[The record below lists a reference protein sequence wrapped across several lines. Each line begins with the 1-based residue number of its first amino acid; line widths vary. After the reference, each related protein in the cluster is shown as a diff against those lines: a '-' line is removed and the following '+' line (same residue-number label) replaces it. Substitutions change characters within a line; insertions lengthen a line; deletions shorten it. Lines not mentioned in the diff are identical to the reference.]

1 MSTVRVLMRGLRWR
15 ALDRG
20 FTSVH
25 HVGGC
30 RSLGLGSGTR
40 INSFESVQ
48 LSRRSF
54 GSSPTRFAG
63 KSEEESETKE
73 DLGNL
78 EDLEDSSA
86 SKANGAQASDGTAA
100 GDSSTVAD
108 LEAQLA
114 QKEEEIGKLNDLRI
128 RYLADMENTRM
139 IAKRDVANAHQY
151 GITKFAKSLLEVAD
165 NLNRA
170 LGAIPA
176 EKLEGGDKYLKE
188 LYIGVEMTRK
198 ELMRVFRSNE
208 IKEFA
213 AEGDEFDPN
222 VHQALFESEIP
233 GTKEGIIVSITK
245 KGYMINDRVL
255 RAAEVGVSKAVSEE
269 SEDKS

>member
-1 MSTVRVLMRGLRWR
+1 MSTVRILMRGLRWR
-15 ALDRG
+15 SLDRG
-20 FTSVH
+20 FTSWH
-25 HVGGC
+25 QAGGC
-30 RSLGLGSGTR
+30 RNLDLGSRTR
-40 INSFESVQ
+40 INSFESAH
-48 LSRRSF
+48 LTRRSF
-54 GSSPTRFAG
+54 GSSPVRFAG
-63 KSEEESETKE
+63 KSEEESEAKE

-78 EDLEDSSA
+78 EDVEDPSA
-86 SKANGAQASDGTAA
+86 SKTSGSQG
-100 GDSSTVAD
+100 GDEAVAENPTVAA

-114 QKEEEIGKLNDLRI
+114 QKEEEIAKLNDLRI

-151 GITKFAKSLLEVAD
+151 GIAKFAKSLLEVAD
-165 NLNRA
+165 NLSRA
-170 LGAIPA
+170 LSAIPA

-198 ELMRVFRSNE
+198 ELMRVFQSNE